1 MPSGTATNATNS
13 YVDLLLAMLVIEDAL
28 LGILMATL
36 PLIAGHSAE
45 KSHSLAH
52 VPLGS
57 VHNFFHGT
65 FGGLFL
71 FLFCFLRLVLLY
83 CSLDNVI
90 HYKKL
95 GQSFLNFN

>member
-1 MPSGTATNATNS
+1 MADISLTPSSNTANSVTNS

-28 LGILMATL
+28 LGSLMATL

-57 VHNFFHGT
+57 VHNFFHGA
-65 FGGLFL
+65 FGGFNLSLVFKIFTKLLFGGN
-71 FLFCFLRLVLLY
+71 
-83 CSLDNVI
+83 NV
-90 HYKKL
+90 KKL
-95 GQSFLNFN
+95 KFL